1 MRTSRHWIGVVVAWL
16 ALWPGLGWG
25 QTSTSFTFHAGA
37 TSVTNGAV
45 MSAANFSTIIVQIE
59 GTFVGTVQFEKKT
72 KDASGYVAVQCTN
85 AADRTLVDSST
96 DSPGYWECP
105 GGAYSFRV
113 PVTSRSSGT
122 IIVTGMGTTA
132 VASKSGGGSVAGVT
146 LGQAFTNGR
155 VVTGATTA
163 TPAEFGNG
171 TQAIEV
177 GGDATLGG
185 FIRSKPIGDSPWNC
199 WATYNCVLMD
209 RNTNNPILT
218 INPLGASPRLKFTF
232 NSGFTL
238 LGSVPV
244 TLYPRGAASYSE
256 ASIVSNQPKSGWIQI
271 TDADTDAVDFRTV
284 VTGKMAGATTAT
296 VRLYGVSDHASPS
309 GNIVLNC
316 DLRSNRPG
324 TDTYAALTVN
334 GSDPSITLTPATQNR
349 PVSAVT
355 SVITING
362 TVAEFAEIEGAC
374 HVNASSTTSAQL
386 TDFFLRAEALVQLSV
401 NSWSD

>member
-16 ALWPGLGWG
+16 ALWPGLGHG

-45 MSAANFSTIIVQIE
+45 MSAANFSTIVVQVE
-59 GTFVGTVQFEKKT
+59 GTFVGAVQFEKKT
-72 KDASGYVAVQCTN
+72 KNATAWVAVQCTN
-85 AADRTLVDSST
+85 AADRTLVDSTT
-96 DSPGYWECP
+96 DAPGYWECP

-113 PVTSRSSGT
+113 PVTARTSGT

-132 VASKSGGGSVAGVT
+132 VASKSGGGSIAGVT
-146 LGQAFTNGR
+146 LGQAATNGR
-155 VVTGATTA
+155 VISSATTA
-163 TPAEFGNG
+163 TPVEIGNG

-185 FIRSKPIGDSPWNC
+185 FLRPKPPGDSPWNC
-199 WATYNCVLMD
+199 WATYNCVVMD
-209 RNTNNPILT
+209 RNTNSPILT

-244 TLYPRGAASYSE
+244 ALYPRGAASYSE
-256 ASIVSNQPKSGWIQI
+256 ASIVTNQPKSGWIQV

-309 GNIVLNC
+309 GNIVFNC
-316 DLRSNRPG
+316 AIRSNRPG
-324 TDTYAALTVN
+324 TDTYAAHSTTGEQAL
-334 GSDPSITLTPATQNR
+334 TLTPSTQNR
-349 PVSAVT
+349 PVSAAT
-355 SVITING
+355 SAITING
-362 TVAEFAEIEGAC
+362 TVAEFAELEGSC
-374 HVNASSTTSAQL
+374 EVNASSTTSAQL
-386 TDFFLRAEALVQLSV
+386 TDFFLRAEGLLQLSV